1 MSSGQQLPEDDDEFQ
16 EFREADWTEDKEDHE
31 DKDLW
36 LEDWDNEDFD
46 DDFTKQL
53 RAELLKIPPT
63 GVALDT
69 SASGAGSK

>member
-1 MSSGQQLPEDDDEFQ
+1 MQLIFNIVLCRASFDIVIADKTAIESI
-16 EFREADWTEDKEDHE
+16 DWTEDKEDHE

-53 RAELLKIPPT
+53 RYVADHELDNLY
-63 GVALDT
+63 LL
-69 SASGAGSK
+69 SSS

>member
-53 RAELLKIPPT
+53 RYVADHELDNLY
-63 GVALDT
+63 LL
-69 SASGAGSK
+69 SSS

>member
-53 RAELLKIPPT
+53 RTVENTAN
-63 GVALDT
+63 
-69 SASGAGSK
+69 GSCFRHICIRGRI